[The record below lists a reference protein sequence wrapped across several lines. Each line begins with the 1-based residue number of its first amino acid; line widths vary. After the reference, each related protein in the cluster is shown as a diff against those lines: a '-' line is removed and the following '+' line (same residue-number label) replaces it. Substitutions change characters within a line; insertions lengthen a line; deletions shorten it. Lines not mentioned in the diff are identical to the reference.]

1 MKRHLWNLVSVWRGV
16 GLPGW
21 VAAALALTC
30 GVLWLGGI
38 APQRAETARL
48 VEESAAL
55 EQRLADSAAHPAP
68 TESAPQRQLAAFMQ
82 RFPSEG
88 EMASSLG
95 VLHAAARRQGVQLDQ
110 AEFKFSPEPAGLL
123 ARYAIVLP
131 VKADY
136 KALRGF
142 IREAMRDLPGLAME
156 ELNVRRGDAKS
167 PVLEAQIRFV
177 LFVARPASPP
187 RALSTSALTSA
198 PTPARER

>member
-1 MKRHLWNLVSVWRGV
+1 MNRHLWNLARIWRAA

-21 VAAALALTC
+21 VAAALALAC
-30 GVLWLGGI
+30 VALWLGVI

-48 VEESAAL
+48 VEDTAAL
-55 EQRLADSAAHPAP
+55 EQRIADAAAHPVP
-68 TESAPQRQLAAFMQ
+68 TESAPQRQLAAFVQ

-88 EMASSLG
+88 EMAGSLG

-136 KALRGF
+136 KSLRGF
-142 IREAMRDLPGLAME
+142 IREAMRELPGLAME

-177 LFVARPASPP
+177 LFVARPSSQPQAVATA
-187 RALSTSALTSA
+187 ALQPS
-198 PTPARER
+198 RER

>member
-1 MKRHLWNLVSVWRGV
+1 M
-16 GLPGW
+16 
-21 VAAALALTC
+21 AAALALTC

-142 IREAMRDLPGLAME
+142 IREAMRELPGLAME
-156 ELNVRRGDAKS
+156 ELNVRRADAKS
-167 PVLEAQIRFV
+167 PVLEAQSRFV
-177 LFVARPASPP
+177 LFVARPASTP
-187 RALSTSALTSA
+187 RAVATAALTSA
-198 PTPARER
+198 PRPARER

>member
-1 MKRHLWNLVSVWRGV
+1 MKRHLWNLARIWRAV
-16 GLPGW
+16 GWPGW
-21 VAAALALTC
+21 VAAALALAC
-30 GVLWLGGI
+30 AVLWLTVI
-38 APQRAETARL
+38 APQRAETSRL
-48 VEESAAL
+48 VEETAAL
-55 EQRLADSAAHPAP
+55 EQRIADAAAHPVP
-68 TESAPQRQLAAFMQ
+68 TQSAPQRQLAAFMQ
-82 RFPSEG
+82 RFPAEG

-142 IREAMRDLPGLAME
+142 IREAMRELPGLAME

-187 RALSTSALTSA
+187 RAVATSAQ
-198 PTPARER
+198 TPARER

>member
-1 MKRHLWNLVSVWRGV
+1 MKRHLWNLARIWRAV
-16 GLPGW
+16 GWPGW
-21 VAAALALTC
+21 VAAALALAC
-30 GVLWLGGI
+30 AVLWLTVI
-38 APQRAETARL
+38 APQRAETSRL
-48 VEESAAL
+48 VEETAAL
-55 EQRLADSAAHPAP
+55 EQRIADAAAHPVP
-68 TESAPQRQLAAFMQ
+68 TQSAPQRQLAAFMQ

-142 IREAMRDLPGLAME
+142 IREAMRELPGLAME

-187 RALSTSALTSA
+187 RAVATLAQP
-198 PTPARER
+198 PTRER